1 MVKYYMLYIPY
12 QSLQRLIGFKNDSPI
27 ISLYLDT
34 SRERIAKGVHIKT
47 FKDLAKNIKVRN
59 EEKGK
64 VNDSLRRI
72 QDYLKFEFR
81 RNDKNGLALFTSL
94 DAKLWEV
101 FQLPEPVPDTLIVE
115 SHPYIKPLF
124 AVLDRY
130 RRFCIVLI
138 DQRKARLLE
147 LFLGEIEEIREIEGN
162 TLHQVK
168 TSGWKGYGEK
178 IHHHIEESITRHFR
192 EVADALL
199 ALWRENHFDFL
210 LLGGTEENISAFIPF
225 LHTSLKEKII
235 GTLPVDYKAD
245 IHEILKLGKAV
256 ERKEKEERVEK
267 ILKRILEEKTKEGL
281 VSVGLP
287 SVLNALNFSAIQ
299 VLLVAEEYREEGY
312 KCPSCGY
319 LSLQE
324 GDCPHCKMKMEKKV
338 DIVEEAVETAIL
350 QDAQVEYGSKGLLK
364 DFGITGLLRFRP
376 PYHA

>member
-1 MVKYYMLYIPY
+1 MAYITY
-12 QSLQRLIGFKNDSPI
+12 QALQKIISFKSESPV

-34 SRERIAKGVHIKT
+34 TREKVARDICIKS
-47 FKDLAKNIKVRN
+47 FKDMVKGIKIK
-59 EEKGK
+59 EKEKTK
-64 VNDSLRRI
+64 VQNSLKKI

-81 RNDKNGLALFTSL
+81 RNDKNGLALFTSI
-94 DAKLWEV
+94 DSKLWEV
-101 FQLPEPVPDTLIVE
+101 FQLPEPVRDTLVINA
-115 SHPYIKPLF
+115 HPYIKPLF

-138 DQRKARLLE
+138 DQRKARIFE
-147 LFLGEIEEIREIEGN
+147 LFLGEIEEIREVEGS

-192 EVADALL
+192 EVADIVLSL
-199 ALWRENHFDFL
+199 ARENHFDFL
-210 LLGGTEENISAFIPF
+210 ILGGTEENVATFSPF

-235 GTLPVDYKAD
+235 GTLPLDYRAD
-245 IHEILKLGKAV
+245 IHEVLRMGREV

-267 ILKRILEEKTKEGL
+267 ILERILEEKTKKGL

-287 SVLNALNFSAIQ
+287 SVLNALNFAAIQ
-299 VLLVAEEYREEGY
+299 VLLVAEDYREEGY
-312 KCPSCGY
+312 RCPSCGY
-319 LSLQE
+319 LSL
-324 GDCPHCKMKMEKKV
+324 DKKKCPHCRIDLEKKI

-364 DFGITGLLRFRP
+364 DFGITGLLRFPP
-376 PYHA
+376 PYHV

>member
-1 MVKYYMLYIPY
+1 MVKYYMLYITYPA
-12 QSLQRLIGFKNDSPI
+12 LQRLIGFKSRSPI

-34 SRERIAKGVHIKT
+34 SREKIARGVHIKI
-47 FKDLAKNIKVRN
+47 FKDMAKTIRAKN
-59 EEKGK
+59 EEKSS
-64 VNDSLRRI
+64 VDDSLRRI
-72 QDYLKFEFR
+72 QDYLRFEFR

-94 DAKLWEV
+94 DAQLWEV
-101 FQLPEPVPDTLIVE
+101 FQLPEPVPDALVIE
-115 SHPYIKPLF
+115 SHPYVKPLF
-124 AVLDRY
+124 AILDRY

-138 DQRKARLLE
+138 DQRKARILE

-192 EVADALL
+192 EVADTLL
-199 ALWRENHFDFL
+199 ALLRENHFDFL
-210 LLGGTEENISAFIPF
+210 LLGGTEENVSAFLPF

-245 IHEILKLGKAV
+245 IQEILRLGKKA
-256 ERKEKEERVEK
+256 ERKEKEERVGK

-287 SVLNALNFSAIQ
+287 SVLNALNFAAIQ

-319 LSLQE
+319 LSLKE
-324 GDCPHCKMKMEKKV
+324 GDCPHCKKKMEKKL

-376 PYHA
+376 PHHA